1 MWEQKVV
8 EYGAFYRCLAIFTAI
23 GDNVPVTTA
32 SLCDWQQQCDLVT
45 LYSQTSRSLG
55 QDATLFLILIA
66 VWNLITVD
74 I

>member
-1 MWEQKVV
+1 MGSEMCIRD
-8 EYGAFYRCLAIFTAI
+8 RCLAIFTAI

-32 SLCDWQQQCDLVT
+32 SLCDWQPKCDLVT